1 MGTLEFIFEGLLYF
15 TITFYFGWIDKEWR
29 YVQIPCILSAIVGFF
44 FLLFS
49 PESPRFLVSTKR
61 YDEARLAL
69 NKIAKVN
76 GKDDGFADK
85 FVFPK
90 EQADG
95 NSYLEKVAEETN

>member
-1 MGTLEFIFEGLLYF
+1 M
-15 TITFYFGWIDKEWR
+15 
-29 YVQIPCILSAIVGFF
+29 
-44 FLLFS
+44 
-49 PESPRFLVSTKR
+49 STKR